1 MRVARNCALTET
13 HLAASGIGIIY
24 GEMVVANGAPQAI
37 MENLKPTAGTGPV
50 VETEVTFGGRCSYGG
65 VR

>member
-13 HLAASGIGIIY
+13 HLAASSIGISN
-24 GEMVVANGAPQAI
+24 GEMVVANGAPHTI

-50 VETEVTFGGRCSYGG
+50 VETKVTFGARGINVG
-65 VR
+65 VC